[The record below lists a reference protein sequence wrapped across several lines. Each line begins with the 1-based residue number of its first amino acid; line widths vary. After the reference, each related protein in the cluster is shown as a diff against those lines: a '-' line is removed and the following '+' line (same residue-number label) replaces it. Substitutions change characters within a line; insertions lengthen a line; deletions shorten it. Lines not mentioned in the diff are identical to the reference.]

1 MLRQPVGKPRAS
13 LWTFACAVGGRGEGA
28 WGRLMRAFGAGWSGR
43 VAADGHFS
51 ARTAAALPLPAEKV
65 VAFIL
70 KDSDAYL
77 ASQSAE

>member
-1 MLRQPVGKPRAS
+1 MCGSPR
-13 LWTFACAVGGRGEGA
+13 LFARAVGGCAGAVRGE
-28 WGRLMRAFGAGWSGR
+28 RLTRAFGAGKSGW
-43 VAADGHFS
+43 VAAGKHFF
-51 ARTAAALPLPAEKV
+51 ACTAAALPLPAEKA